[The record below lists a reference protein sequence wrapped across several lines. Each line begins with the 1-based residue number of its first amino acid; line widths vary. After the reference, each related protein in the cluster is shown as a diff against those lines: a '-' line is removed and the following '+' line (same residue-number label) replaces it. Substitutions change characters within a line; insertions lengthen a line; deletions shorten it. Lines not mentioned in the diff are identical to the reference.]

1 MALAGFSSLV
11 GVIGSRSGR
20 SHPHIDAL
28 RLRVMLQTSLAVA
41 LFALVPFIPSKFG
54 ASDLVVWRLS
64 ASAFLVAEAG
74 LLLVLL
80 RQYRSVA
87 DLLEPADRRYEAGF
101 HSVSVVADGL
111 LFWSLFL
118 ASAQTIAAFY
128 FTALVVLLAVA
139 GVQFIRFAASTFGS
153 ASSG

>member
-20 SHPHIDAL
+20 SHPRIDTL
-28 RLRVMLQTSLAVA
+28 RLRLMLQTSLTVA

-54 ASDLVVWRLS
+54 ASDLVVWRFS
-64 ASAFLVAEAG
+64 AAAFLVAEAG
-74 LLLVLL
+74 LLVVIL
-80 RQYRSVA
+80 RQYRSVL
-87 DLLEPADRRYEAGF
+87 DLLAPSDRRYEAGF
-101 HSVSVVADGL
+101 HSVSFVADVL
-111 LFWSLFL
+111 LFGSLFL

-128 FTALVVLLAVA
+128 FTALVVLLAIA

-153 ASSG
+153 QSSS